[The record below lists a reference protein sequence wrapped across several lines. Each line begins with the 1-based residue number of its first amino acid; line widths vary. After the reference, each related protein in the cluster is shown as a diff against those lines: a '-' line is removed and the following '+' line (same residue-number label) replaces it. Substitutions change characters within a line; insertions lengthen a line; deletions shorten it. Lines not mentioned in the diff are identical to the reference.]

1 MESDPSRSDD
11 HAHWESQAMGHVMG
25 GLDAD
30 ASSSFRRH
38 LLGCSHCKAQVR
50 ELRDLAG
57 SLQLVARDEQSV
69 QAIRLAARTAAERE
83 ESATAEPVQVSGR
96 ILAVVVVTVLALG
109 LLVFSNMQQRQ
120 RAAAASAVASERAST
135 IAALGSG
142 LVIDDVTMVGGASG
156 VVVSDGDRIGWSLS
170 GLPDATEDEWL
181 VAWLVS
187 DGVAAQA
194 DVVQPGE
201 QPPGAMA
208 GSVTDSEA
216 DELVMTIT
224 PAASVVASVPR
235 GDALPGEVQVT
246 ADLSLVRAGS
256 DTTDG

>member
-11 HAHWESQAMGHVMG
+11 HARWQGSAMGHVMG

-30 ASSSFRRH
+30 ESSAFRRH
-38 LLGCSHCKAQVR
+38 LLGCPTCKAQVR

-57 SLQLVARDEQSV
+57 TLQLAARDEQSV
-69 QAIRLAARTAAERE
+69 QAIRIAARTAADGDHE
-83 ESATAEPVQVSGR
+83 ATPEPVRVGGR
-96 ILAVVVVTVLALG
+96 VLAIVVVTVLALG

-120 RAAAASAVASERAST
+120 RAAVASSVASERAST

-170 GLPDATEDEWL
+170 GLPHATADEWL
-181 VAWLVS
+181 VAWLVT
-187 DGVAAQA
+187 DGVATQA
-194 DVVQPGE
+194 AVVGPGE

-208 GSVTDSEA
+208 GSVTDHEA
-216 DELVMTIT
+216 AELLVTIT
-224 PAASVVASVPR
+224 PVDSLVPTVAR
-235 GDALPGEVQVT
+235 GEDPPGDVSVT
-246 ADLSLVRAGS
+246 ADLSLVRAGNGGA
-256 DTTDG
+256 DD